1 MNNIDILMAT
11 YNGASYIR
19 TQIQSLQA
27 QTLTDW
33 KLYIHDDGSSDDTM
47 NILKEMKAM
56 DRRINI
62 IEDGIRF
69 HESGLNFM
77 HLLKFSKAPFCIF
90 CDQDDIWLENK
101 LELMLRF
108 IETKNNTIPQAVY
121 SNSYVYN
128 PETSDIS
135 GYATLCFPQKLK
147 DVLFLNSGIQGCALM
162 FNAALRDIC
171 KEAPDIV
178 AMHDHVLTVCAAA
191 LGELSYLN
199 KRLMLYRRH
208 ESTVTGPT
216 AKKLSDRY
224 YSFFDMD
231 KTVMSHKHY
240 LALQSLYQKYETYIS
255 DDNKIIFSDYFR
267 FEKECRI
274 RRFFHVLAKGYKLY
288 GRTSILAIKVLL
300 RKFV

>member
-47 NILKEMKAM
+47 SILKEMKAM
-56 DRRINI
+56 DSRINI

-69 HESGLNFM
+69 HESELNFM

-108 IETKNNTIPQAVY
+108 IEAKDNTIPQAVY
-121 SNSYVYN
+121 SNSYVYI

-147 DVLFLNSGIQGCALM
+147 DVLFLNCGIQGCALM

-171 KEAPDIV
+171 KNAPDIV

-208 ESTVTGPT
+208 QSTVTGPT

-224 YSFFDMD
+224 NSFFDRD

-240 LALQSLYQKYETYIS
+240 QALKSLHQKYETYIS
-255 DDNKIIFSDYFR
+255 DDNKKIFSDYFR